1 MAAAVAAVLGM
12 PSAVSALPVSDHPD
26 VTAEEL
32 VAAARASGEVQ
43 HSGTAES
50 QGRLDL
56 PDVRRLGDL
65 VALLGGTTRTR
76 VWYADPEV
84 WRVDQQLPTGDLA
97 TYRDPGGTWTWDSTE
112 GTAVR
117 VRGGAAIRLPGPADL
132 GPAELGRR
140 LVAAGGTVA
149 ATRTDTRRIAG
160 RTGLGLALVPED
172 GRTLVDRVDLWV
184 DEASGLP
191 LGVAV
196 TARQQAEP
204 TTESAWLDLEVA
216 PPPPA
221 VLDFRLP
228 PSVDPTV
235 TDAPDVAALVDRFAP
250 FQLPSALA
258 GLPRTD
264 GAGVG
269 GGGGAGTYGQGF
281 TVFVVLPLP
290 RDIARQTFR
299 SLDGAGLVREVELR
313 GRQGL
318 ALDAPLLSALL
329 VREAGRA
336 YLLAGPVVPGVLE
349 QAALELV
356 LDPPPFRPEGSR

>member
-1 MAAAVAAVLGM
+1 M
-12 PSAVSALPVSDHPD
+12 PSAVAALPVTDRPD

-32 VAAARASGEVQ
+32 VAAVRASDEVE

-50 QGRLDL
+50 RGRLDL

-76 VWYADPEV
+76 VWYAGPEA
-84 WRVDQQLPTGDLA
+84 WRVDQQQPTADVA
-97 TYRDPGGTWTWDSTE
+97 AYRDPAGTWTWDSSE

-117 VRGGAAIRLPGPADL
+117 VRGTAAVRLPSPADL

-140 LVAAGGTVA
+140 LVAAAGDARTF
-149 ATRTDTRRIAG
+149 RTDARRIAG
-160 RTGLGLALVPED
+160 RTGLGLALVPENA
-172 GRTLVDRVDLWV
+172 RTLVDRVDLWV
-184 DEASGLP
+184 DDATGLP
-191 LGVAV
+191 LRVAV
-196 TARQQAEP
+196 TARGESEP

-216 PPPPA
+216 PPPSD

-228 PSVDPTV
+228 PFVNPTV
-235 TDAPDVAALVDRFAP
+235 SDAPDVAALVDRFAP
-250 FQLPSALA
+250 FQLPAELA

-264 GAGVG
+264 DGGVAGR
-269 GGGGAGTYGQGF
+269 GGAGTYGEGLSSL
-281 TVFVVLPLP
+281 VVLPLP
-290 RDIARQTFR
+290 RDIARQTSR
-299 SLDGAGLVREVELR
+299 SLDGAGLVRELELR

-318 ALDAPLLSALL
+318 ALDTPLLSALL

-336 YLLAGPVVPGVLE
+336 YLLAGTVVPGVLE

-356 LDPPPFRPEGSR
+356 LDPPPFRPEGS

>member
-1 MAAAVAAVLGM
+1 MAAAVAALLGM
-12 PSAVSALPVSDHPD
+12 PPAVAALPVADHPD

-32 VAAARASGEVQ
+32 VAAVRASGGVQ

-50 QGRLDL
+50 RGRLDL

-84 WRVDQQLPTGDLA
+84 WRVDQQLPTGDVA
-97 TYRDPGGTWTWDSTE
+97 TYRDPAGTWTWDSTE
-112 GTAVR
+112 RTAVR
-117 VRGGAAIRLPGPADL
+117 VRGEAAIRLPGPADL

-140 LVAAGGTVA
+140 LVAAGGAA
-149 ATRTDTRRIAG
+149 ATRTDARRIAG

-172 GRTLVDRVDLWV
+172 GRTLVDRVDVWV
-184 DEASGLP
+184 DQASGLP

-204 TTESAWLDLEVA
+204 TTQTAWLDLEVA

-221 VLDFRLP
+221 VLDFRPP

-264 GAGVG
+264 SAGVG
-269 GGGGAGTYGQGF
+269 GRGGAGTYGEGF

-299 SLDGAGLVREVELR
+299 SLDGADVVREVELR
-313 GRQGL
+313 GRQGV

-336 YLLAGPVVPGVLE
+336 YLLAGPVVPGLLE
-349 QAALELV
+349 QAARELV

>member
-1 MAAAVAAVLGM
+1 VAAAVATLLGM
-12 PSAVSALPVSDHPD
+12 PPAVAALPVTDRPD

-32 VAAARASGEVQ
+32 VAAVEASEDVQ

-50 QGRLDL
+50 RGRLDL

-76 VWYADPEV
+76 VWYAGPDA
-84 WRVDQQLPTGDLA
+84 WRVDQQQATADVA
-97 TYRDPGGTWTWDSTE
+97 TYRDPAGTWTWDSTE

-117 VRGGAAIRLPGPADL
+117 VRGAAGVRLPSPADL

-140 LVAAGGTVA
+140 LVAAAGEA
-149 ATRTDTRRIAG
+149 AVTRTDARRIAG
-160 RTGLGLALVPED
+160 RTGLGLRLVPED
-172 GRTLVDRVDLWV
+172 GRSLIDRVDLWV

-191 LGVAV
+191 LRVAV
-196 TARQQAEP
+196 TARQQSEP
-204 TTESAWLDLEVA
+204 TTESGWLDLEVGW
-216 PPPPA
+216 PPA
-221 VLDFRLP
+221 EVLDFRLP
-228 PSVDPTV
+228 PFVSPTV
-235 TDAPDVAALVDRFAP
+235 SDAPDVAALVDRFAP

-264 GAGVG
+264 GVGVG
-269 GGGGAGTYGQGF
+269 GRGGAGTYGEGF
-281 TVFVVLPLP
+281 ATLVVLPLP
-290 RDIARQTFR
+290 RDIARQTAR

-318 ALDAPLLSALL
+318 ALDTPLLSALL

-336 YLLAGPVVPGVLE
+336 YLLAGTVVPGVLE

-356 LDPPPFRPEGSR
+356 LDPPPFRPEDSR